1 MKMLKIA
8 ATRRSAA
15 WKRLVATR
23 AVSNSESLCCDE
35 FSSSRR
41 QLDTRFAISNFER
54 SVLGCI
60 DADNLEQIV
69 VGKIALDE
77 IYAFHIFLVAF
88 PFNILQKAQ
97 TFSKTISDKISS
109 TNC

>member
-1 MKMLKIA
+1 MN
-8 ATRRSAA
+8 SAE
-15 WKRLVATR
+15 KHRGSPQTYVATNSIHHLTNGIR
-23 AVSNSESLCCDE
+23 HLDSRFSN
-35 FSSSRR
+35 
-41 QLDTRFAISNFER
+41 SNFER

-60 DADNLEQIV
+60 DADNLGQIV

-97 TFSKTISDKISS
+97 TFSKTIFDKISS